1 MQKVGTNGHAG
12 SGPLLFLTGMG
23 AGIAAAVLLAPR
35 SGASTRRLIGRKV
48 AEGEDWMKDKAAE
61 AKVYVSCH
69 AERLGDRIKEVAG
82 GLGRG

>member
-1 MQKVGTNGHAG
+1 MPKVETNGYSG

-23 AGIAAAVLLAPR
+23 TGIAMAILLAPR

-48 AEGEDWMKDKAAE
+48 EEGEDWMKDKAAE

-69 AERLGDRIKEVAG
+69 AEKLGDRIKDVAG
-82 GLGRG
+82 VIGRG

>member
-1 MQKVGTNGHAG
+1 MRRIETNGYAS

-48 AEGEDWMKDKAAE
+48 EEGEDWMKDKAVE
-61 AKVYVSCH
+61 AKVYVKCQ
-69 AERLGDRIKEVAG
+69 AEKLGDRIKEVADSI
-82 GLGRG
+82 GRN